1 MKVSPVLRALLSN
14 RMAEMDMN
22 RDGFYH
28 SMLQDMRG
36 INMSERERARAED
49 GVRKS
54 AALVNLLVGMAG
66 FVGVGEKQDK
76 KVA

>member
-1 MKVSPVLRALLSN
+1 
-14 RMAEMDMN
+14 MN
-22 RDGFYH
+22 GDGFYH
-28 SMLQDMRG
+28 SMLQDIRG

-54 AALVNLLVGMAG
+54 AVLVSLLVGVAG
-66 FVGVGEKQDK
+66 LVGVAQKQDK